1 MNLPPV
7 PTGAI
12 AATRPKNLPP
22 ALEETSLV
30 GTSSGL
36 GGIQSA
42 SGGSERSAGSGRRGK
57 ESSGQP
63 VSPHEGTE
71 PVVDQSS
78 ATSGAQ
84 GVVASQ
90 AISNMIAV

>member
-7 PTGAI
+7 PTGTTI

-36 GGIQSA
+36 GLIQSA
-42 SGGSERSAGSGRRGK
+42 SAGSERSAGSGRRGK
-57 ESSGQP
+57 ESLGQP
-63 VSPHEGTE
+63 VSPHKCIE
-71 PVVDQSS
+71 PGVDRSTNTS
-78 ATSGAQ
+78 ALHE
-84 GVVASQ
+84 
-90 AISNMIAV
+90 IL